1 MLASDC
7 AFFLLGDKLPA
18 IFPSLLG
25 PPLRPLSL
33 VVDSEFE
40 DSSSLFAGIG
50 APLTLFGGGG
60 GACEGRLGSG
70 PFEATLGA
78 LFELGDNGGC

>member
-1 MLASDC
+1 MRT
-7 AFFLLGDKLPA
+7 A

-25 PPLRPLSL
+25 PLKLRPFESL
-33 VVDSEFE
+33 FVESEAE
-40 DSSSLFAGIG
+40 DSSSLLEFAVAAG

-70 PFEATLGA
+70 PFAATLGV
-78 LFELGDNGGC
+78 FELGDNGALITP